1 MSRPTLALLFLLGLT
16 ASAAAGPGKVLVLPL
31 DGDADPGLRAKYTA
45 SVQRLART
53 LGGKVTT
60 GDATFTDTATAIG
73 CDPKTPACAEDVR
86 ATLGVDQLVYGT
98 VSKENGKIV
107 VVVRRAV
114 KGKPRREIS
123 ATLEVTD
130 APERAEPEILPLF
143 QEGPLPTTS
152 AGTTDSPPPTTD
164 AQPPSMPPPGEA
176 PAGAPGEAPAEA
188 STGPRRAKV
197 LGYAAV
203 AGGGTLLLISF
214 ALWSSASGLEDDI
227 AAHPVEDH
235 DDFLT
240 LRDLESTARTRA
252 WVGNALFLA
261 GLAGAGLGG
270 WILYRDRKA
279 QHTTLTPAPVP
290 SGAALVLGGVF

>member
-1 MSRPTLALLFLLGLT
+1 MSRPTLALLLLLGLT
-16 ASAAAGPGKVLVLPL
+16 ATAAAGPGKVLVLPL
-31 DGDADPGLRAKYTA
+31 EGDADPGLRVKYSA

-53 LGGKVTT
+53 LGGKVTA
-60 GDATFTDTATAIG
+60 GDATFSDTATAIG

-86 ATLGVDQLVYGT
+86 ATLGVDLLVYGT

-107 VVVRRAV
+107 VVVHRVA
-114 KGKPRREIS
+114 KGKPRREVS

-130 APERAEPEILPLF
+130 APERAEPELRPLF
-143 QEGPLPTTS
+143 QEG
-152 AGTTDSPPPTTD
+152 APPPTSGGTTGESPPTPEV
-164 AQPPSMPPPGEA
+164 QPPPMPPPAETPSA
-176 PAGAPGEAPAEA
+176 PNR
-188 STGPRRAKV
+188 TKV
-197 LGYAAV
+197 LGYAAA

-235 DDFLT
+235 DDFQA
-240 LRDLESTARTRA
+240 LRGLESTARTRA

-261 GLAGAGLGG
+261 GLAGVGLGG
-270 WILYRDRKA
+270 WIIYRDRKA
-279 QHTTLTPAPVP
+279 QHTTVTPAPVP